1 MAGTQS
7 GNEGVWRVLTGV
19 GALGVGIGLIA
30 GIPLLSLVGA
40 PLAIVGVIG
49 LTAVRRGRN

>member
-1 MAGTQS
+1 MAAAQN

-30 GIPLLSLVGA
+30 GVPILSLLGA

-49 LTAVRRGRN
+49 LTAARRK